1 MVSQVNVKGI
11 THTTWVGLIVN
22 VLLSVFKIFAGIYG
36 HSYAVLADGFHSAS
50 DLVTDVAVL
59 VGVRFW
65 SAAPDECHPYGH
77 ERLEHLVTLVIAV
90 VLMGTAF
97 SIVWVSFNNY
107 LDGIIQHTTRI
118 AVVAALVSI
127 VFKEVLY
134 RWTMVQG
141 RKFRSTALFANAW
154 HHRSD
159 ALSSIPAAI
168 AAGAASISPELA
180 VIDLIGAVVVA
191 VFIFYAAWKIAQPA
205 TFALLDGSAGKETRE
220 KILSTAA
227 AVAGVKNVHGLR
239 TRFLGQGVD
248 VNMHVMVE
256 SKISVEAGHDIA
268 HAVEAA
274 LYALGPEIT
283 HVTTH
288 IEPWYPQEADKRAH
302 LVTRLCHPVKL
313 EQPEQPG
320 QAGQPGTE
328 PEIEPAAKPAV
339 EPVVE
344 PKA

>member
-1 MVSQVNVKGI
+1 MSSSAKRQINSRINVKGI

-22 VLLSVFKIFAGIYG
+22 VLLSIFKIFAGLYG

-65 SAAPDECHPYGH
+65 SAEPDECHPYGH
-77 ERLEHLVTLVIAV
+77 ERIEHLVTLVIAI
-90 VLMGTAF
+90 VLMSTAF
-97 SIVWVSFNNY
+97 SIVWASLNNY
-107 LDGIIQHTTRI
+107 LNGTIQHTTII
-118 AVVAALVSI
+118 AVIAALVSI
-127 VFKEVLY
+127 VFKEALY

-168 AAGAASISPELA
+168 AAGAANISPKLA
-180 VIDLIGAVVVA
+180 VLDLIGAVIVA
-191 VFIFYAAWKIAQPA
+191 VFIFHAAWKIVRPA
-205 TFALLDGSAGKETRE
+205 TYALLDGSAGKDTRE
-220 KILSTAA
+220 QILSTAA
-227 AVAGVKNVHGLR
+227 AVDGVKNVHGLR

-256 SKISVEAGHDIA
+256 SQISVEAGHDIA

-274 LYALGPEIT
+274 LYGIGPEIT
-283 HVTTH
+283 NVTTH
-288 IEPWYPQEADKRAH
+288 IEPWYPKKPNKPNNPNNPNHAPES
-302 LVTRLCHPVKL
+302 L
-313 EQPEQPG
+313 E
-320 QAGQPGTE
+320 
-328 PEIEPAAKPAV
+328 
-339 EPVVE
+339 
-344 PKA
+344 